1 MENNKKIEESINKL
15 KNSNY
20 FEILDKSILGD
31 IENDFNN
38 YLENYQRLE
47 REDKIL
53 TIGIVGQVKAG
64 KSSFLNTLFFE
75 SEDILPKAA
84 TPMTAALTKIRYSEN
99 ISAKVHFFTSS
110 DFETVENGA
119 RECKR
124 AIENERKKL
133 NEELKKKGKPEVK
146 LTDAQLL
153 GMVELSDSNKAFYEI
168 FENFKKNEGELRN
181 KLENSANCEN
191 NDNFE
196 VLDNVESVEAL
207 KNSLED
213 YVGAGGK
220 YMPIVKYIEIFLNI
234 KAIKDFDIV
243 DTPGLNDPVLS
254 RGQLTRN
261 FLGKCDVIFLLS
273 ASSQF
278 FDSQDISLFS
288 EQLPQ
293 EGIKEVKVIGSK
305 FDNGLIGESQK
316 YNGDIKTAQAGVET
330 VLNEQ
335 FKARIKDSQRQN
347 IRDMFENAFPPNYV
361 SSSCYDIYK
370 HYGNLSKNEDR
381 IKNNIIRAFPHFLD
395 DAEKFKELSG
405 IEIFN
410 SDIIPKIVS
419 EKKKIFEER
428 SNNAYSGFMDKFTSS
443 IEELDKSVKDKQEK
457 LSNGD
462 IKSLEDKVKS
472 TLNNLEKL
480 KHNINDCY
488 DEKTHEVKS
497 KFNDLLTEIN
507 DIIDMNSEVK
517 KREKTEDYTVMVEK
531 DGILSG
537 FTRLIGGIFG
547 TDWGYRQETRT
558 RNISYAATQD
568 AIEQVLKMT
577 NEIKKIINNTCKNI
591 FDINDFC
598 QNIANKILEVFEES
612 LSDVDFDYNAIILP
626 LKKVLRSLSIS
637 SVRLDKDY
645 TNIIIESV
653 SDKEE
658 TSVETMRK
666 AMRKTTLDIIKDIEK
681 IVDSQSSEITEKL
694 DEQANNL
701 IKDISISI
709 ESDAEELK
717 KQLENKKEYEE
728 LYKQAVLGIEEIKN
742 NI

>member
-1 MENNKKIEESINKL
+1 MENNKKIEELINKL

-20 FEILDKSILGD
+20 VELLDKVILGD
-31 IENDFNN
+31 IKNSFNN
-38 YLENYQRLE
+38 YLENYKRLE
-47 REDKIL
+47 SEDKIL

-64 KSSFLNTLFFE
+64 KSSFLNALFFN
-75 SEDILPKAA
+75 SSDILPKAA

-99 ISAKVHFFTSS
+99 ISAKVHFFSKS
-110 DFETVENGA
+110 DFETIENGA
-119 RECKR
+119 KDCKKAMIRER
-124 AIENERKKL
+124 DKL
-133 NEELKKKGKPEVK
+133 NEELKKKGKPETK

-153 GMVELSDSNKAFYEI
+153 GMVELSDSVKSFYEI

-181 KLENSANCEN
+181 KLSNSEES
-191 NDNFE
+191 DNFE
-196 VLDNVESVEAL
+196 ILEGIDSIDAL
-207 KNSLED
+207 KNRLED
-213 YVGAGGK
+213 YVGVNGK

-234 KAIKDFDIV
+234 EAIKDFDIV

-261 FLGKCDVIFLLS
+261 FLGKCDVVFLLS

-288 EQLPQ
+288 EQIPQ
-293 EGIKEVKVIGSK
+293 EGISRVIVIGSK

-316 YNGDIKTAQAGVET
+316 YNNDIKTAQVGVKN

-395 DAEKFKELSG
+395 DTEKFKELSG

-531 DGILSG
+531 DGIISG
-537 FTRLIGGIFG
+537 FTRLIGGIIG

-558 RNISYAATQD
+558 RNISYASTQD

-612 LSDVDFDYNAIILP
+612 LSDIDFDYNAIILP

-637 SVRLDKDY
+637 SVKLDKDY

-681 IVDSQSSEITEKL
+681 IVDSQSSEITAKL

-701 IKDISISI
+701 IKDISSSI

>member
-1 MENNKKIEESINKL
+1 MENNKKIEELINKL

-20 FEILDKSILGD
+20 VELLDKVILGD
-31 IENDFNN
+31 IENSFNN
-38 YLENYQRLE
+38 YLENYKRLE
-47 REDKIL
+47 SEDKIL

-64 KSSFLNTLFFE
+64 KSSFLNALFFN
-75 SEDILPKAA
+75 SSDILPKAA

-99 ISAKVHFFTSS
+99 ISAKVHFFSKS
-110 DFETVENGA
+110 DFETIENGA
-119 RECKR
+119 RDCKKAMIR
-124 AIENERKKL
+124 ERDKL
-133 NEELKKKGKPEVK
+133 NEELKKKGKPETK

-153 GMVELSDSNKAFYEI
+153 GMVELSDSVKSFYEI

-181 KLENSANCEN
+181 KLSNSEES
-191 NDNFE
+191 DNFE
-196 VLDNVESVEAL
+196 ILEGIDSIDAL
-207 KNSLED
+207 KNRLED
-213 YVGAGGK
+213 YVGVNGK

-234 KAIKDFDIV
+234 EAIKDFDIV

-261 FLGKCDVIFLLS
+261 FLGKCDVVFLLS

-288 EQLPQ
+288 EQIPQ
-293 EGIKEVKVIGSK
+293 EGISRVIVIGSK

-316 YNGDIKTAQAGVET
+316 YNNDIKTAQVGVKN

-457 LSNGD
+457 FSKED
-462 IKSLEDKVKS
+462 IKSIEDKLKETEGVLK
-472 TLNNLEKL
+472 KL
-480 KHNINDCY
+480 GNSIKECFN
-488 DEKTHEVKS
+488 EVKNKDVKK
-497 KFNDLLTEIN
+497 KFNDLEREFKETISQIKAKENPNQKLKLEN
-507 DIIDMNSEVK
+507 N
-517 KREKTEDYTVMVEK
+517 KR
-531 DGILSG
+531 
-537 FTRLIGGIFG
+537 FG
-547 TDWGYRQETRT
+547 RIARFFGDLFNKDWGYEKVPSIRIQNIIDEIRT
-558 RNISYAATQD
+558 TINDMQK
-568 AIEQVLKMT
+568 EL
-577 NEIKKIINNTCKNI
+577 NNTCKDIFNI
-591 FDINDFC
+591 KDFTDTLSEKIQKALPEKLKDNDF
-598 QNIANKILEVFEES
+598 
-612 LSDVDFDYNAIILP
+612 DVENIILP
-626 LKKVLRSLSIS
+626 LKRVLNDMLYSPVELK
-637 SVRLDKDY
+637 KDY
-645 TNIIIESV
+645 TNFILEEVNHKTEILLEKMKDLISLKIIPEILNNIENNLKNQT
-653 SDKEE
+653 DGIIKTLDEKEE
-658 TSVETMRK
+658 
-666 AMRKTTLDIIKDIEK
+666 
-681 IVDSQSSEITEKL
+681 
-694 DEQANNL
+694 NL
-701 IKDISISI
+701 IKDISSSI

>member
-1 MENNKKIEESINKL
+1 MSNSEESDN
-15 KNSNY
+15 
-20 FEILDKSILGD
+20 FEILEGIDSID
-31 IENDFNN
+31 
-38 YLENYQRLE
+38 
-47 REDKIL
+47 
-53 TIGIVGQVKAG
+53 
-64 KSSFLNTLFFE
+64 
-75 SEDILPKAA
+75 
-84 TPMTAALTKIRYSEN
+84 
-99 ISAKVHFFTSS
+99 
-110 DFETVENGA
+110 
-119 RECKR
+119 
-124 AIENERKKL
+124 
-133 NEELKKKGKPEVK
+133 
-146 LTDAQLL
+146 
-153 GMVELSDSNKAFYEI
+153 
-168 FENFKKNEGELRN
+168 
-181 KLENSANCEN
+181 
-191 NDNFE
+191 
-196 VLDNVESVEAL
+196 AL
-207 KNSLED
+207 KNRLED
-213 YVGAGGK
+213 YVGVNGK

-234 KAIKDFDIV
+234 EAIKDFDIV
-243 DTPGLNDPVLS
+243 DTPGLNDPVKS
-254 RGQLTRN
+254 RGALTRN
-261 FLGKCDVIFLLS
+261 FLGKCDVVFLLS

-288 EQLPQ
+288 EQIPQ
-293 EGIKEVKVIGSK
+293 EGISRVIVIGSK

-316 YNGDIKTAQAGVET
+316 YNNDIKTAQVGVKN

-370 HYGNLSKNEDR
+370 HYGNLSKNEER

-537 FTRLIGGIFG
+537 IARFFNIG
-547 TDWGYRQETRT
+547 GYRQETRT
-558 RNISYAATQD
+558 RNISYASTQD

-681 IVDSQSSEITEKL
+681 IVDSQSSEITAKL

-701 IKDISISI
+701 IKDISSSI

-728 LYKQAVLGIEEIKN
+728 LYKQAVLGIEEIRD

>member
-1 MENNKKIEESINKL
+1 MENNKKIEELINKL

-20 FEILDKSILGD
+20 VELLDKVILGD
-31 IENDFNN
+31 IENSFNN
-38 YLENYQRLE
+38 YLENYKRLE
-47 REDKIL
+47 SEDKIL

-64 KSSFLNTLFFE
+64 KSSFLNALFFN
-75 SEDILPKAA
+75 SSDILPKAA

-99 ISAKVHFFTSS
+99 ISAKVHFFTLS
-110 DFETVENGA
+110 DFETVEKGA

-124 AIENERKKL
+124 AIENERKKI
-133 NEELKKKGKPEVK
+133 NEELKKKGKPETK

-153 GMVELSDSNKAFYEI
+153 GMVELSDSVKSFYEI

-181 KLENSANCEN
+181 KLSNSEES
-191 NDNFE
+191 DNFE
-196 VLDNVESVEAL
+196 ILEGIDSIDAL
-207 KNSLED
+207 KNRLED
-213 YVGAGGK
+213 YVGVNGK

-234 KAIKDFDIV
+234 GAIKDFDIV

-261 FLGKCDVIFLLS
+261 FLGKCDVVFLLS

-288 EQLPQ
+288 EQIPQ
-293 EGIKEVKVIGSK
+293 EGISRVIVIGSK

-316 YNGDIKTAQAGVET
+316 YNNDIKTAQVGVKN

-370 HYGNLSKNEDR
+370 HYGNLSKNEER

-428 SNNAYSGFMDKFTSS
+428 SNNAYSGFMDKFKSS

-457 LSNGD
+457 LLNGD

-531 DGILSG
+531 EG
-537 FTRLIGGIFG
+537 FFGGVGRFLGGIFD

-558 RNISYAATQD
+558 RNISYASTQD

-637 SVRLDKDY
+637 SVKLDKDY

-681 IVDSQSSEITEKL
+681 IVDSQSSEITAKL

-701 IKDISISI
+701 IKDISSSI

>member
-1 MENNKKIEESINKL
+1 MENNKKIEELINKL

-20 FEILDKSILGD
+20 VELLDKVILGD
-31 IENDFNN
+31 IENSFNN
-38 YLENYQRLE
+38 YLENYKRLE
-47 REDKIL
+47 SEDKIL
-53 TIGIVGQVKAG
+53 TIGIVGQVNAG
-64 KSSFLNTLFFE
+64 KSSFLNALFFN
-75 SEDILPKAA
+75 SSDILPKAA

-99 ISAKVHFFTSS
+99 ISAKVHFFSKR
-110 DFETVENGA
+110 DFETIENGA
-119 RECKR
+119 KDCKKAMIRER
-124 AIENERKKL
+124 DKL
-133 NEELKKKGKPEVK
+133 NEELKKKGKPETK

-153 GMVELSDSNKAFYEI
+153 GMVELSDSFKSFYEI
-168 FENFKKNEGELRN
+168 FENFKKNESELRN
-181 KLENSANCEN
+181 KLSNSEES
-191 NDNFE
+191 DNFE
-196 VLDNVESVEAL
+196 ILERIDSIDAL
-207 KNSLED
+207 KNRLED
-213 YVGAGGK
+213 YVGVNGK

-234 KAIKDFDIV
+234 GVIKDFDIV
-243 DTPGLNDPVLS
+243 DTPGLNDPVKS
-254 RGQLTRN
+254 RGALTRN
-261 FLGKCDVIFLLS
+261 FLGKCDVVFLLS

-288 EQLPQ
+288 EQIPQ
-293 EGIKEVKVIGSK
+293 EGISRVIVIGSK

-316 YNGDIKTAQAGVET
+316 YNNDIKTAQVGVKN

-370 HYGNLSKNEDR
+370 HYGNLSKNEER

-531 DGILSG
+531 DGIFSG
-537 FTRLIGGIFG
+537 FTRLIGGIIG

-558 RNISYAATQD
+558 RNISYASTQD

-637 SVRLDKDY
+637 SVKLDKDY

-701 IKDISISI
+701 IKDISSSI

>member
-1 MENNKKIEESINKL
+1 MENNKKIEELINKL

-20 FEILDKSILGD
+20 VELLDKVILGD
-31 IENDFNN
+31 IENSFNN
-38 YLENYQRLE
+38 YLENYKRLE
-47 REDKIL
+47 SEDKIL

-64 KSSFLNTLFFE
+64 KSSFLNALFFN
-75 SEDILPKAA
+75 SSDILPKAA

-99 ISAKVHFFTSS
+99 ISAKVHFFSKS
-110 DFETVENGA
+110 DFETIENGA
-119 RECKR
+119 RDCKKAMIR
-124 AIENERKKL
+124 ERDKL
-133 NEELKKKGKPEVK
+133 NEELKKKGKPETK

-153 GMVELSDSNKAFYEI
+153 GMVELSDSVKSFYEI

-181 KLENSANCEN
+181 KLSNSEES
-191 NDNFE
+191 DNFE
-196 VLDNVESVEAL
+196 ILEGIDSIDAL
-207 KNSLED
+207 KNRLED
-213 YVGAGGK
+213 YVGVNGK

-234 KAIKDFDIV
+234 EAIKDFDIV

-261 FLGKCDVIFLLS
+261 FLGKCDVVFLLS

-288 EQLPQ
+288 EQIPQ
-293 EGIKEVKVIGSK
+293 EGISRVIVIGSK

-316 YNGDIKTAQAGVET
+316 YNNDIKTAQVGVKN

-370 HYGNLSKNEDR
+370 HYGNLSKNEER
-381 IKNNIIRAFPHFLD
+381 IKNNVIRAFPHFLD

-517 KREKTEDYTVMVEK
+517 VQQKTKDYTVTVEK
-531 DGILSG
+531 EGIRGKIGRFFGG
-537 FTRLIGGIFG
+537 FLNN
-547 TDWGYRQETRT
+547 DWGYRQETRT
-558 RNISYAATQD
+558 RNISYASTQD
-568 AIEQVLKMT
+568 AIEQIDKMIR
-577 NEIKKIINNTCKNI
+577 ESQKIINNSCKNI
-591 FDINDFC
+591 FDINEFC
-598 QNIANKILEVFEES
+598 NNIIDKLIEVFEAN
-612 LSDVDFDYNAIILP
+612 LSDKDFDIDSIILP

-637 SVRLDKDY
+637 SVRLDKYY
-645 TNIIIESV
+645 TNIIIKEV
-653 SDKEE
+653 SNKNE
-658 TSVETMRK
+658 TSVGAMQK

-681 IVDSQSSEITEKL
+681 IVDSQSSEITAKL

-701 IKDISISI
+701 IKDISSSI

-717 KQLENKKEYEE
+717 KQLENKKENEE

>member
-1 MENNKKIEESINKL
+1 MENNKKIEELINKL

-20 FEILDKSILGD
+20 VELLDKVILGD
-31 IENDFNN
+31 IENSFNN
-38 YLENYQRLE
+38 YLENYKRLE
-47 REDKIL
+47 SEDKIL

-64 KSSFLNTLFFE
+64 KSSFLNALFFN
-75 SEDILPKAA
+75 SSDILPKAA

-99 ISAKVHFFTSS
+99 ISAKVHFFSKS
-110 DFETVENGA
+110 DFETIENGA
-119 RECKR
+119 KDCKKAMIRER
-124 AIENERKKL
+124 DKL
-133 NEELKKKGKPEVK
+133 NEELKKKGKPETK

-153 GMVELSDSNKAFYEI
+153 GMVELSDSVKSFYEI

-181 KLENSANCEN
+181 KLSNSEES
-191 NDNFE
+191 DNFE
-196 VLDNVESVEAL
+196 ILEGIDSIDAL
-207 KNSLED
+207 KNRLED
-213 YVGAGGK
+213 YVGVNGK

-234 KAIKDFDIV
+234 EAIKDFDIV

-261 FLGKCDVIFLLS
+261 FLGKCDVVFLLS

-288 EQLPQ
+288 EQLPK

-305 FDNGLIGESQK
+305 FDNSLIGENEK
-316 YNGDIKTAQAGVET
+316 YKRDIKTAQEGIKIK
-330 VLNEQ
+330 LNNE
-335 FKARIKDSQRQN
+335 FKDKIKKDIEREY
-347 IRDMFENAFPPNYV
+347 IKEIFEKAFPPIYI
-361 SSSCYDIYK
+361 SSACYDIYK
-370 HYGNLSKNEDR
+370 HYGNLSKNEEH
-381 IKNNIIRAFPHFLD
+381 IKNNIIRAFPRFLD

-488 DEKTHEVKS
+488 DEKTHEVKV

-537 FTRLIGGIFG
+537 IARFLNIG
-547 TDWGYRQETRT
+547 GYRQETRT
-558 RNISYAATQD
+558 RNISYASTQD

-637 SVRLDKDY
+637 SVKLDKDY
-645 TNIIIESV
+645 TSIIIESV

-681 IVDSQSSEITEKL
+681 IVDSQSSEITAKL

-701 IKDISISI
+701 IKDISSSI

>member
-1 MENNKKIEESINKL
+1 MENNKKIEELINKL

-20 FEILDKSILGD
+20 VELLDKVILGD
-31 IENDFNN
+31 IENSFNN
-38 YLENYQRLE
+38 YLENYKRLE
-47 REDKIL
+47 SEDKIL

-64 KSSFLNTLFFE
+64 KSSFLNALFFN
-75 SEDILPKAA
+75 SSDILPKAA

-99 ISAKVHFFTSS
+99 ISAKVHFFTLS
-110 DFETVENGA
+110 DFETVEKGA

-124 AIENERKKL
+124 AIENERKKI
-133 NEELKKKGKPEVK
+133 NEELKKKGKPETK

-153 GMVELSDSNKAFYEI
+153 GMVKLSDSVKSFYEI

-181 KLENSANCEN
+181 KLLNSEE

-196 VLDNVESVEAL
+196 ILEGIDSIDAL
-207 KNSLED
+207 KNRLED
-213 YVGAGGK
+213 YVGVNGK

-234 KAIKDFDIV
+234 EAIKDFDIV

-261 FLGKCDVIFLLS
+261 FLGKCDVVFLLS

-288 EQLPQ
+288 EQLPK

-305 FDNGLIGESQK
+305 FDNSLIGENEK
-316 YNGDIKTAQAGVET
+316 YKRDIKTAQEGIKIK
-330 VLNEQ
+330 LNNE
-335 FKARIKDSQRQN
+335 FKDKIKKDIEREY
-347 IRDMFENAFPPNYV
+347 IKEIFEKAFPPIYI
-361 SSSCYDIYK
+361 SSACYDIYK
-370 HYGNLSKNEDR
+370 HYGNLSKNEEH
-381 IKNNIIRAFPHFLD
+381 IKNNIIRAFPRFLD

-443 IEELDKSVKDKQEK
+443 IEELLEEVKQKQEK
-457 LSNGD
+457 FSKED
-462 IKSLEDKVKS
+462 IKSIEDKLKE
-472 TLNNLEKL
+472 TEDILKKL
-480 KHNINDCY
+480 GNSIKECFN
-488 DEKTHEVKS
+488 EVKNKDVKK
-497 KFNDLLTEIN
+497 KFNDLE
-507 DIIDMNSEVK
+507 
-517 KREKTEDYTVMVEK
+517 REFKETISQIKAKESHKSKLENNK
-531 DGILSG
+531 W
-537 FTRLIGGIFG
+537 FGGIARFFG
-547 TDWGYRQETRT
+547 DLFNKDWGYKEFDLIYIHDIVDEIRKTINEMQE
-558 RNISYAATQD
+558 
-568 AIEQVLKMT
+568 EL
-577 NEIKKIINNTCKNI
+577 NNTCEDIFNI
-591 FDINDFC
+591 DYFSKELEYKITAALKEKLKDNDF
-598 QNIANKILEVFEES
+598 
-612 LSDVDFDYNAIILP
+612 DVENIILP
-626 LKKVLRSLSIS
+626 LKRVLRDMLYSPVKL
-637 SVRLDKDY
+637 KEDY
-645 TNIIIESV
+645 TNFILEEVNHKTEILLEKMKDLISLKIIPEILNNIENNLKNQT
-653 SDKEE
+653 DGIIKTLDEKEE
-658 TSVETMRK
+658 
-666 AMRKTTLDIIKDIEK
+666 
-681 IVDSQSSEITEKL
+681 
-694 DEQANNL
+694 NL